1 MTWRKCT
8 DPTWAIYTSGFLDFF
23 GVSMV
28 IPLISNHAR
37 DLGASPTMAGF
48 IGSVYGC
55 LQLFSSPVVGRWSDM
70 SGRKYCLLWSLFFSA
85 CGYMSLGFSTSLIAL
100 FLARIPLG
108 IFKHSQSISKSLLAD
123 MLPKDKQSAV
133 HGHFNSVSSIGFIL
147 GPVVSG
153 HIVEMAGGFYSVT
166 FLCGAIFML
175 NGVLVWCCFPDVKS
189 KSHDLVRDESSTS
202 LQKLGSDEFN
212 FNPKQI
218 FQFKSLNW
226 SAFWDLF
233 LARFCL
239 GLSLLL
245 FRSNFSLMLRE
256 KFEVSPKGLGYV
268 ISYSGIISALCGML
282 AGHISRLYQNDQRL
296 YKHLAILMT
305 LTMVLFVFI
314 STFWWY
320 VLLLIPLSFA
330 SMNLRVVGTSILI
343 SKGSK
348 QEIGALIGLSQS
360 VMSIARMV
368 APLLSGVLLEISPSG
383 PPSVGAGMAALA
395 VLVISVKW
403 QRGKEQ
409 SRLKQ
414 D

>member
-1 MTWRKCT
+1 M
-8 DPTWAIYTSGFLDFF
+8 DPTKAIYISGFLDFF

-55 LQLFSSPVVGRWSDM
+55 IQLFSSPLVGRWSDV
-70 SGRKYCLLWSLFFSA
+70 SGRKYCLLWSLFFTA

-100 FLARIPLG
+100 FLTRIPLG

-123 MLPKDKQSAV
+123 MLPPDKQSAV
-133 HGHFNSVSSIGFIL
+133 HGQFNSVSSIGFIL

-153 HIVEMAGGFYSVT
+153 HIVEMAGGFHSVT
-166 FLCGAIFML
+166 LLCGAIFML

-189 KSHDLVRDESSTS
+189 KSHGLDRDESSTS

-212 FNPKQI
+212 FSPKKI

-226 SAFWDLF
+226 SVFWDLF

-256 KFEVSPKGLGYV
+256 KFDMSPLGLGYL
-268 ISYSGIISALCGML
+268 ISYSGVISAMCGL
-282 AGHISRLYQNDQRL
+282 FSGVISKYYQNDMRL

-305 LTMVLFVFI
+305 LTMIFFVFT

-320 VLLLIPLSFA
+320 VFLLIPLSFT

-343 SKGSK
+343 SRGGKK
-348 QEIGALIGLSQS
+348 EIGALIGLSQS
-360 VMSIARMV
+360 IMSIARMF
-368 APLLSGVLLEISPSG
+368 APLLSGILLEISPNG
-383 PPSVGAGMAALA
+383 PPIVGAGMAALA
-395 VLVISVKW
+395 VLIMGIKW
-403 QRGKEQ
+403 RNCGEQ
-409 SRLKQ
+409 NRPKQ
-414 D
+414 E

>member
-1 MTWRKCT
+1 
-8 DPTWAIYTSGFLDFF
+8 
-23 GVSMV
+23 MV

-55 LQLFSSPVVGRWSDM
+55 IQLFSSPVVGRWSDV

-100 FLARIPLG
+100 FLTRIPLG
-108 IFKHSQSISKSLLAD
+108 FFKHSQSICKSLLAD
-123 MLPKDKQSAV
+123 MFPTDKQSAV

-166 FLCGAIFML
+166 LLCGAIFML
-175 NGVLVWCCFPDVKS
+175 NGVLVWCCFPDIKS
-189 KSHDLVRDESSTS
+189 KSHDLARDESSTS

-212 FNPKQI
+212 FTPKQL

-233 LARFCL
+233 LVRFCL
-239 GLSLLL
+239 GIALLL

-256 KFEVSPKGLGYV
+256 KFELSPLGLGYI
-268 ISYSGIISALCGML
+268 ISYSGVISALCGL
-282 AGHISRLYQNDQRL
+282 LSGHISKHYHNDQRL

-305 LTMVLFVFI
+305 LTMFFFVFT

-343 SKGSK
+343 SRGGK

-360 VMSIARMV
+360 VMSIARML
-368 APLLSGVLLEISPSG
+368 APLLSGILLEISPSG
-383 PPSVGAGMAALA
+383 PPLIGAGMAALA
-395 VLVISVKW
+395 VLIIGVKW
-403 QRGKEQ
+403 GIRGEQ
-409 SRLKQ
+409 NGPKQ
-414 D
+414 E

>member
-1 MTWRKCT
+1 
-8 DPTWAIYTSGFLDFF
+8 
-23 GVSMV
+23 MV

-37 DLGASPTMAGF
+37 DLGASPTVAGF

-55 LQLFSSPVVGRWSDM
+55 LQLFSSPVVGRWSDV

-108 IFKHSQSISKSLLAD
+108 IFKHSQSIAKSLLAD
-123 MLPKDKQSAV
+123 MLPTDRQSAV

-166 FLCGAIFML
+166 FLCGAIFLL

-189 KSHDLVRDESSTS
+189 KSHDLARDESSTS

-212 FNPKQI
+212 FNPKQL
-218 FQFKSLNW
+218 FQLKSLSW

-233 LARFCL
+233 LVRFCL

-256 KFEVSPKGLGYV
+256 KFDTSPKGLGYI
-268 ISYSGIISALCGML
+268 ISYSAIVSALCGLL
-282 AGHISRLYQNDQRL
+282 AGKLSRYYRNDNRL
-296 YKHLAILMT
+296 YKHLAVIMT
-305 LTMVLFVFI
+305 LTMILFVFT
-314 STFWWY
+314 STFWCY
-320 VLLLIPLSFA
+320 VLLLVPLSFA
-330 SMNLRVVGTSILI
+330 SMNLRVVGISLLI
-343 SKGSK
+343 SRGGT

-360 VMSIARMV
+360 IMSIARML
-368 APLLSGVLLEISPSG
+368 APLLSGILLEVSPSG
-383 PPSVGAGMAALA
+383 PPLVGAGMAALA
-395 VLVISVKW
+395 VLVITVKW
-403 QRGKEQ
+403 RGVEQ
-409 SRLKQ
+409 SRPKEE
-414 D
+414 